1 MKPENL
7 FAKKVV
13 EYLDTSTRSLDN
25 ASTHRLRQAR
35 ERAMNS
41 YREPTRLHQLVP
53 FAPILGSVWSGARER
68 PLTLLAPL
76 LIAVAVATY
85 ALYDD
90 NTADLA
96 ELDAAILSSDIPL
109 PALVD
114 RDFSNLLKPQQ

>member
-35 ERAMNS
+35 ERAMHA
-41 YREPTRLHQLVP
+41 YREPTRLQQLVP
-53 FAPILGSVWSGARER
+53 FAPMVGTMWSSARER
-68 PLTLLAPL
+68 PLVWLAPL